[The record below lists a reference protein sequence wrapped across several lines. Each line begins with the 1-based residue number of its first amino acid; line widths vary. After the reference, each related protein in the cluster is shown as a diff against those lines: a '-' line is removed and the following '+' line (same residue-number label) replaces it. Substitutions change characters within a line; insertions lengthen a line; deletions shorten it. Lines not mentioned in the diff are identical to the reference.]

1 MINKKAIFCIP
12 VKNEASNLKNL
23 FKVLK
28 KLSLI
33 FKDHY
38 YIFVKSNSTDGSYN
52 LIKKFLSS
60 RKGII
65 IKKRLKKI
73 NNRVIRLAICRNTY
87 LKQIKN
93 NRTLKK
99 FDYLIPLDCGNVNN
113 LIDANTFKSI
123 VKKNSKY
130 IAIFPTQAILYYDIW
145 TLRIKNLIE
154 FDCYKEIKN
163 YYLKIG
169 NNIRKKFFDLIGK
182 FLFIN
187 FFIKK
192 NKIQVISAFGGI
204 GIYKLQKVINFK
216 YDSNNGLNC
225 EHVQFNLQIYKKYGN
240 KLIID
245 KNFMNSYGLNIHTFN
260 TLICCISNF
269 FSRRF
274 IKKIL

>member
-1 MINKKAIFCIP
+1 M
-12 VKNEASNLKNL
+12 
-23 FKVLK
+23 
-28 KLSLI
+28 
-33 FKDHY
+33 
-38 YIFVKSNSTDGSYN
+38 
-52 LIKKFLSS
+52 
-60 RKGII
+60 
-65 IKKRLKKI
+65 
-73 NNRVIRLAICRNTY
+73 
-87 LKQIKN
+87 QIHLN
-93 NRTLKK
+93 QQ
-99 FDYLIPLDCGNVNN
+99 
-113 LIDANTFKSI
+113 S
-123 VKKNSKY
+123 KKNSKY

-163 YYLKIG
+163 YYLKID